1 MPRTD
6 GRYAVVFNKGETEF
20 LEATGVKIEGGWITF
35 YQENQP
41 LMTVSSDAIERIEYP
56 EIADLEPF
64 FIN

>member
-6 GRYAVVFNKGETEF
+6 GRFAVVFTKGDTEF

-41 LMTVSSDAIERIEYP
+41 LMTVSSGAVERIEYP
-56 EIADLEPF
+56 EEPELEPF
-64 FIN
+64 IIN